1 MTDKECPKCG
11 RSGPI
16 AEMFGMRNTTRTRK
30 DGSTVVEAK
39 PQSYCR
45 DCRSSGPVHEKDSS
59 PLSLARTTADPDPHP
74 QFRDDEPLDHNW
86 ATWSL
91 ERWNWRL
98 LNHFFRVVH
107 ERSASVLVLLVTAD
121 ELARAVRAPSTQAED
136 VRSSFLNAVRTG
148 IRRSGSLLEHAS
160 DYQGYPEAPPRSD
173 ALPRF
178 VAHLLFTCI
187 AASES
192 SEELANEGQFLTRL
206 RDLSDNQLPHSSLPL
221 LPLLWQHFAT
231 WLQRNSERYRP
242 LVLPNPGGLTR
253 IGHTVKLAFPDRRD
267 QKRLSELL
275 DGAGLAGHEPPVG
288 RVLAAISSARRSF
301 GSSFTIAF
309 DEFRRLYESVNKQ
322 SVQRLVEHRFWA
334 AVRDAALRGR
344 GQASVTELS
353 IHVALLAEEDEDSVA
368 LFAAADERTKE
379 AESFAFAELPIAYG
393 SWRYALVP
401 TDESTLDAAR
411 LHRIV
416 GSVLA
421 GRLRLPRISSL
432 VEQGI
437 LPFVAGSHGLLE
449 LATEHE
455 QLADVSV
462 ALVREALLPDLFRL
476 IGEHATRPSNY
487 EGWVEIAQ
495 PRLRS
500 LSAEE
505 VEGTTIART
514 WILQQSLNPM
524 MCRFVGGVRADDG
537 WLGVAEVLPTVVAPG
552 ASSVVLEGPSGR
564 MVLTKVSDDAWPLP
578 SKDLVGNY
586 TVFVVADGASER
598 RTLRFHSTPA
608 SETFKCAPDPAAW
621 ITEALRG
628 TGTLEDQGF
637 VDVPSAHDFAAYCE
651 RAVLLGPDVG
661 AFVSTP
667 EDAAWRLT
675 HFAGTLLGTR
685 ARRTGE
691 DAVPRHQI
699 DNAHARRR
707 WRTMLFNSIPDTSD
721 PLFDESRRQARGAA
735 NNRNLPR
742 LEVEQVVPDVM
753 PLRLSAPTPAVERL
767 VRVIAGRAA
776 TRAGLDWS
784 EWSELAQ
791 RIIGLEK
798 RAVEHVTR
806 AWMEAGLID
815 VASYARWWH
824 KRIFVRGPQLV
835 AFKVGQGFGAA
846 SMGLVLPTTLT
857 ELQAAASRL
866 GLQVEERSSV
876 SSLVPRSLA
885 LRAPTR
891 EHVEGFATSKRL
903 PLCWLDLAELETTQP
918 RHDGLSPPPTH
929 YERTTRW
936 HRWSLAARESPRVF
950 FEHHMRRDRPDFWT
964 TSFQGRCIWS
974 YDLNIARGWAAAQL
988 GEPLVARQGES
999 FLDAHHGFLPLP
1011 LARVV
1016 SALGGGLS
1024 GPVDGKHRYVTGT
1037 PQLREFVLDLVSRV
1051 FDPSRLAA
1059 RAAEQEIE

>member
-1 MTDKECPKCG
+1 MTAKTCPKCG
-11 RSGPI
+11 RRGPI
-16 AEMFGMRNTTRTRK
+16 TELFGMRNMTRTSK
-30 DGSTVVEAK
+30 NGPKVVEARS
-39 PQSYCR
+39 QSYCR
-45 DCRSSGPVHEKDSS
+45 ACRSGGSAQNDDPSFYS
-59 PLSLARTTADPDPHP
+59 FATTTRDVPY
-74 QFRDDEPLDHNW
+74 QVLFRDDEPLDTDW
-86 ATWSL
+86 TAWSL

-98 LNHFFRVVH
+98 LNHFFQIVD
-107 ERSASVLVLLVTAD
+107 ERHDSIVVLLVTAD
-121 ELARAVRAPSTQAED
+121 ELSRAVGAPSEQAEK
-136 VRSSFLNAVRTG
+136 VRAAFIEAVRTG
-148 IRRSGSLLEHAS
+148 IRRAGSLLEHAS

-173 ALPRF
+173 AAPRF

-192 SEELANEGQFLTRL
+192 SEELGNEGQFLTRL
-206 RDLSDNQLPHSSLPL
+206 RDLSDNQLPDHSLPM
-221 LPLLWQHFAT
+221 LPRLWQHLAT
-231 WLQRNSERYRP
+231 WLKLNSGRYRP

-267 QKRLSELL
+267 QKKLSEIL

-288 RVLAAISSARRSF
+288 RVLAVISSARRSF

-344 GQASVTELS
+344 GQASVTDLAIGVS
-353 IHVALLAEEDEDSVA
+353 LLAEEEEDSIA
-368 LFAAADERTKE
+368 LFVAADERTEE
-379 AESFAFAELPIAYG
+379 AASFACAELPIAYG
-393 SWRYALVP
+393 SWRYGLVP
-401 TDESTLDAAR
+401 TDDSTLDAER
-411 LHRIV
+411 LKRIV
-416 GSVLA
+416 GSVLE
-421 GRLRLPRISSL
+421 GRLRLPRLSSL
-432 VEQGI
+432 VDQGF

-449 LATEHE
+449 LATGHE
-455 QLADVSV
+455 QLGDVSV
-462 ALVREALLPDLFRL
+462 ALVRETLLPDLLRL
-476 IGEHATRPSNY
+476 IGEHSTRPSNY
-487 EGWVEIAQ
+487 EGWVQIAQ
-495 PRLRS
+495 PRLRP

-505 VEGTTIART
+505 VERTTIART
-514 WILQQSLNPM
+514 WILQQSLSPM

-537 WLGVAEVLPTVVAPG
+537 WLGVAEVLPSVVAPG
-552 ASSVVLEGPSGR
+552 ASSVVLDGPSGR
-564 MVLTKVSDDAWPLP
+564 IDLTKVGEDTWSLP
-578 SKDLVGNY
+578 SKDLVGDY

-598 RTLRFHSTPA
+598 RALRFHSTPA
-608 SETFKCAPDPAAW
+608 TETFKLATDPAGW
-621 ITEALRG
+621 ITEGLRG
-628 TGTLEDQGF
+628 TGTLKDQCF
-637 VDVPSAHDFAAYCE
+637 VDVPSARDFAAYCE
-651 RAVLLGPDVG
+651 RAALLGADVG

-675 HFAGTLLGTR
+675 HFAGKLLGTR

-742 LEVEQVVPDVM
+742 LEVELVVPDVA
-753 PLRLSAPTPAVERL
+753 PLRLSAPAPAVERL

-776 TRAGLDWS
+776 ARAGLVWS
-784 EWSELAQ
+784 EWAELAQ
-791 RIIGLEK
+791 RIIGIEK

-824 KRIFVRGPQLV
+824 KRIFARGPQLV

-846 SMGLVLPTTLT
+846 LMGLVLPTTLT

-866 GLQVEERSSV
+866 GLLVEERSSV
-876 SSLVPRSLA
+876 SSLVPRSIA

-891 EHVEGFATSKRL
+891 ESLEGFATSKRL
-903 PLCWLDLAELETTQP
+903 PLCWLDLAVLETTQP

-936 HRWSLAARESPRVF
+936 HQWSLAAGESPRALV
-950 FEHHMRRDRPDFWT
+950 EHHMRRDRPDFWT
-964 TSFQGRCIWS
+964 TSFEGRGIWS
-974 YDLNIARGWAAAQL
+974 YDLNIARAWAAAQL
-988 GEPLVARQGES
+988 GEPLVATQGES

-1024 GPVDGKHRYVTGT
+1024 GPIDGKYQYVTGT

-1059 RAAEQEIE
+1059 RVAEQAIG